1 MAPDARKKLEQIRL
15 SKKKK
20 AITRVG
26 DLRQLIKKKTNT
38 TSPRSPERL
47 NRPVAARLRPDSSGP
62 RDLRDSNL
70 RRFTRTNIPQPT
82 RNNQSLNRLQSRP
95 ATTRF
100 NTLNKK
106 SSSSNG
112 QLREKR
118 YPDMQHYVPPHVQRN
133 QPTYIIAPSTVNKAK
148 PAINATANRA
158 SDTQGASILVSN
170 LPPAISQSDII
181 QLFCEIGDMIAVNL
195 INPTTAM
202 VTYQNANDAV
212 RAVKIYHSRLLD
224 DKPMIVNMMP
234 STI

>member
-20 AITRVG
+20 AITQVG
-26 DLRQLIKKKTNT
+26 DLRQLIKKKATF
-38 TSPRSPERL
+38 SRSPDRL
-47 NRPVAARLRPDSSGP
+47 TKPGTAKSRPNSIGS

-70 RRFTRTNIPQPT
+70 RRTGLRRNVSPT

-95 ATTRF
+95 AATRF
-100 NTLNKK
+100 TGLNKK
-106 SSSSNG
+106 SSNSTG

-118 YPDMQHYVPPHVQRN
+118 YPDMQHYVPPHVQRK
-133 QPTYIIAPSTVNKAK
+133 QATYIIASPTLSKSK
-148 PAINATANRA
+148 PAISATNRVA
-158 SDTQGASILVSN
+158 DAQGASILVSN
-170 LPPAISQSDII
+170 LPPSISQSDII

-195 INPTTAM
+195 INPTTAL

-234 STI
+234 STS